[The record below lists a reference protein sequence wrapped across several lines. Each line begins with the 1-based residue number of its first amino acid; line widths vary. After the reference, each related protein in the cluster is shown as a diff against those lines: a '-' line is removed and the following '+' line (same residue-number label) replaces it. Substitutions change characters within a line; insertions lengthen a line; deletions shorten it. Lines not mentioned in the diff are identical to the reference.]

1 MQNQNTQA
9 RKRRGKSAGGRPRK
23 LSQEA
28 VIAAAEQLI
37 RRDGTQ
43 ALTLRALA
51 ARLGVQAPTL
61 YTYFSNL
68 EEIEEAALHGIF
80 GSMPVADL
88 SRPEPLGQQLLEM
101 FMAIRELRLR
111 SPGALTG
118 TPGSAAWHWEIKLV
132 NQLLKTFSEIGVDDF
147 RTLLAYR
154 TLLGLTASDARA
166 EERNADRAVEESLIP
181 TLPES
186 EAGYIQRLF
195 RNVPD
200 WVQQTGAERFRQIFT
215 ALVELLLPQ
224 VLQYDARRQ
233 PGS

>member
-1 MQNQNTQA
+1 MQETNTQV
-9 RKRRGKSAGGRPRK
+9 RRRRGKGAGGRPRK

-28 VIAAAEQLI
+28 VVSAAEQLI
-37 RRDGTQ
+37 RREGTQ

-51 ARLGVQAPTL
+51 AQLGVQAPTL

-68 EEIEEAALHGIF
+68 EEIEEAALQGIF
-80 GSMPVADL
+80 GSMPTPDL
-88 SRPEPLGQQLLEM
+88 SRAEPLGQQLFEM
-101 FMAIRELRLR
+101 FLAIRELRLR

-118 TPGSAAWHWEIKLV
+118 VPGSAAWHWEIKLV

-166 EERNADRAVEESLIP
+166 EERNADRQVEEALIP

-224 VLQYDARRQ
+224 VIQYDAQRQ
-233 PGS
+233 PGA

>member
-1 MQNQNTQA
+1 MQDQNTQV
-9 RKRRGKSAGGRPRK
+9 RKRRGK
-23 LSQEA
+23 A
-28 VIAAAEQLI
+28 VVAAAEQLI
-37 RRDGTQ
+37 RQEGTN
-43 ALTLRALA
+43 ALTLRSLA
-51 ARLGVQAPTL
+51 AHLGVQAPTL

-68 EEIEEAALHGIF
+68 EEIEEAALRGIF
-80 GSMPVADL
+80 GSLPVPDL
-88 SRPEPLGQQLLEM
+88 ARPEPLGQQLFEM

-166 EERNADRAVEESLIP
+166 EERSADRKAEEALIP

-195 RNVPD
+195 RNVPH
-200 WVQQTGAERFRQIFT
+200 WVEQSGAERFRQIFA

-224 VLQYDARRQ
+224 VIQYDAQRQ
-233 PGS
+233 PRA